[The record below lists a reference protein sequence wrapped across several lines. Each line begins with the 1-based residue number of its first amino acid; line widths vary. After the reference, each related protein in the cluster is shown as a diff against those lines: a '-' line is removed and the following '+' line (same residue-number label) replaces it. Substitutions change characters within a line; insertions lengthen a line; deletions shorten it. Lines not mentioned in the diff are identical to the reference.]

1 MVAYI
6 LTIDINISTE
16 TERIA
21 MWDLTPFIYLF
32 IFYELC
38 YLLIPLRL
46 DLYKLKQ
53 MKTIFPQGEGIN

>member
-53 MKTIFPQGEGIN
+53 MKTIFPHGEGIN

>member
-53 MKTIFPQGEGIN
+53 MKTIFPQGKGIN

>member
-32 IFYELC
+32 IYYELC